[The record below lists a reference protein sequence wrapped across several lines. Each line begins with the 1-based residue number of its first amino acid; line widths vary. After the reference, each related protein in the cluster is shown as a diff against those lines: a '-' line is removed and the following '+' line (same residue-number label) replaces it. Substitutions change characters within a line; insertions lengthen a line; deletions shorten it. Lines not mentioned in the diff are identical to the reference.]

1 MSEGYKAARPAK
13 PETPIEGAKEK
24 LSTDEQWKKLRAV
37 VVETT
42 RLVEA
47 QARDVAEDRMTE
59 SKEDRSKGWMERTAT
74 RIWKHNL
81 FQEYYRQRE
90 IVKAR
95 GRIIESENL
104 YIDETDAAESQHK
117 EAVNALFDRFTSE
130 YEEDV
135 LRKDERES
143 KKTIEGDDANAR
155 IEALIR
161 EYAGNREMGKE
172 AFDEERGRIIA
183 SLDPANRTSATTYAD
198 NFFELATQAR
208 DAVEHGAKLSELDLE
223 VSLTLGKA
231 RGALDTEAKMTTFD
245 RAVEKL
251 KGMPLGIGSLVT
263 NESVVTLAA
272 IAYAGTKGL
281 GLGALKSNASKVAT
295 FGAGLGIATVL
306 AGYNE
311 AIRLRRERSQHM
323 RERAKGKKFDSDAE
337 RRNEMEENIYDTVS
351 ARDLS
356 ASLEAQ
362 LEKARAGTLTPE
374 EMAGTLQSLAD
385 LEARIALG
393 EENQS
398 DLISYSR
405 FDQVEQE
412 RTQLVTSRGAMK
424 TALRAQDPENFD
436 TKLKELVQ
444 SRREALVGG
453 EAGMEAKDQIYEK
466 MRNRKVAKVAI
477 RTAIVGTGFG
487 LVAQEVGAAFDGQK
501 DGLLEGAWKSIT
513 GNREDLTKG
522 ATALEGLKRFIPG
535 AGPRMSPGEM
545 HTVMVG
551 ATSVELPEG
560 ADLVENPDGTY
571 DLTREGDVVSNNLAL
586 EFGPNGD
593 LTDES
598 RQLLAGDDVG
608 ATFALTEGETVSAAA
623 YVNEHEELTQHV
635 RRGLWY
641 DNDTPKPTFD
651 KNELKQWWGGENGTG
666 IDANGNF
673 VFSIDQMS
681 SEGSYHG
688 DMSVDAQERM
698 RSGELK
704 MLLSLSRDTQHHV
717 FEVAIDANGNAI
729 IPKDSEIARL
739 MFEEVDGRAV
749 FVGQYAEVAQDMG
762 AAEDGAEQ
770 VRILSTVVGEGRS
783 TIDIPPVAHVALDVP
798 DSSGV
803 EMPPFLPLPW
813 ARRPLERGK
822 NPPPAEVPPFI
833 GSPGYYGYAG
843 FATPEGVWAEMER
856 SQVKLDSYYEKFDGA
871 NRLWVDAEGKEV
883 RRDAER
889 ERARMRSYLEA
900 QDPTYLSE
908 LNGFAAEIGPMD
920 EKCRVA
926 VIIPA
931 RFEEKNLGNLLDQ
944 YSQQVDA
951 DGKPLD
957 PALFEINVIVNRKE
971 GETLDDSMGVI
982 QRWKESHPG
991 YRVNAIDITFQPDK
1005 ANVGTARKYITD
1017 LVLSRAVN
1025 RVEVTG
1031 PLYIESE
1038 DADLVAVD
1046 RRTVSRLIS
1055 SFDEKPHL
1063 DVLRGMQ
1070 DRQPEIMQKND
1081 LFFFEQRMNDMAE
1094 VFMRREAYRPENV
1107 KGSNFVW
1114 NRVISGGWNTAFS
1127 AEAYAQIGG
1136 YVPDVIGEDMK
1147 IGQKISLMRGHRG
1160 EDGELVP
1167 NTKTAQASGLRSNS
1181 SPRRFLD
1188 ALSRQRGPYDD
1199 FEDQS
1204 LKHKTLDEML
1214 DSIKEYA
1221 VATEA
1226 QKEIYESNINRTMGF
1241 LKEQLPESMAREV
1254 FGRVLWGMGLRSDKD
1269 YTYRP
1274 DGQVTLT
1281 KEAMPHI
1288 IQMLKRY
1295 KEEKR
1300 YLWGYK
1306 RQNNSLSPEPKPR
1319 VRRLAGGA
1327 LSPSRNKKPVYRV
1340 KAGSA
1345 PSPAAE

>member
-1 MSEGYKAARPAK
+1 MSEGYKAARPAN

-143 KKTIEGDDANAR
+143 KKTVEGGDANAR

-466 MRNRKVAKVAI
+466 MRNRSVAKVAI

-513 GNREDLTKG
+513 GNREDIAQGGTL
-522 ATALEGLKRFIPG
+522 LEGARRFIPG
-535 AGPRMSPGEM
+535 TGPRMPLGEL
-545 HTVMVG
+545 HTVSVG
-551 ATSVELPEG
+551 NTTMQLPEG
-560 ADLVENPDGTY
+560 VDLIQNGDGSY
-571 DLTREGDVVSNNLAL
+571 DLLRAGDVVADNVPLTF
-586 EFGPNGD
+586 EENGD
-593 LTDES
+593 LTQAAKE
-598 RQLLAGDDVG
+598 LLAKEDVG
-608 ATFALTEGETVSAAA
+608 ATFAITEGETVTAAA
-623 YVNEHEELTQHV
+623 YVQEHEELTHHV

-651 KNELKQWWGGENGTG
+651 RNELKQWWGGENGTG

-673 VFSIDQMS
+673 VFSVDQMS
-681 SEGSYHG
+681 AEGSYHG

-698 RSGELK
+698 QAGELK

-739 MFEEVDGRAV
+739 MFEEVDGKAV

-762 AAEDGAEQ
+762 VAEDGAEQ
-770 VRILSTVVGEGRS
+770 VRILSTVVGEGRAN
-783 TIDIPPVAHVALDVP
+783 IDIPPVANVLLDVP
-798 DSSGV
+798 DASDIEV
-803 EMPPFLPLPW
+803 PPFLPLPW
-813 ARRPLERGK
+813 PRRPLEQGMYPAASVMEALANPYAYREGLKKMYSKFETYRNGTAALERLEQQLKANPAMSERYAHVLKRLDAVKGYATLDQKGKEHFARERDYYNRRYLIDPPLSLEQYLTHEKSRLYRQLENIALEEAEVGGKPFEDAFYKESPGIKGIERAKEIVVYLDDPIGDAVLTVPAINALQAYITQNNLDKSIVVVTRHADLFKSLADQHPNVVVENAARATERFAK
-822 NPPPAEVPPFI
+822 NPRE
-833 GSPGYYGYAG
+833 
-843 FATPEGVWAEMER
+843 ER
-856 SQVKLDSYYEKFDGA
+856 FV
-871 NRLWVDAEGKEV
+871 
-883 RRDAER
+883 
-889 ERARMRSYLEA
+889 
-900 QDPTYLSE
+900 
-908 LNGFAAEIGPMD
+908 LNTN
-920 EKCRVA
+920 K
-926 VIIPA
+926 
-931 RFEEKNLGNLLDQ
+931 
-944 YSQQVDA
+944 
-951 DGKPLD
+951 
-957 PALFEINVIVNRKE
+957 
-971 GETLDDSMGVI
+971 
-982 QRWKESHPG
+982 
-991 YRVNAIDITFQPDK
+991 
-1005 ANVGTARKYITD
+1005 
-1017 LVLSRAVN
+1017 
-1025 RVEVTG
+1025 
-1031 PLYIESE
+1031 
-1038 DADLVAVD
+1038 
-1046 RRTVSRLIS
+1046 
-1055 SFDEKPHL
+1055 
-1063 DVLRGMQ
+1063 
-1070 DRQPEIMQKND
+1070 
-1081 LFFFEQRMNDMAE
+1081 
-1094 VFMRREAYRPENV
+1094 
-1107 KGSNFVW
+1107 
-1114 NRVISGGWNTAFS
+1114 
-1127 AEAYAQIGG
+1127 
-1136 YVPDVIGEDMK
+1136 
-1147 IGQKISLMRGHRG
+1147 
-1160 EDGELVP
+1160 
-1167 NTKTAQASGLRSNS
+1167 
-1181 SPRRFLD
+1181 
-1188 ALSRQRGPYDD
+1188 D
-1199 FEDQS
+1199 FEDYES
-1204 LKHKTLDEML
+1204 LGFSKEQASDPSYVFSTDYAGWEAEEYPVESNKTERYYTLPARVARNMEILLGQRLFEDINGTERFIERGKDFEEESKVLREKYQILPNEKVIVMSAGSSVRPKEYEPEKWGELIQGIAEKVPNAHIIML
-1214 DSIKEYA
+1214 DDPDPKRREEYGA
-1221 VATEA
+1221 VAD
-1226 QKEIYESNINRTMGF
+1226 R
-1241 LKEQLPESMAREV
+1241 LKATGIRIDRGQEPMSSMNTLMSMAEYVITPDTGLGQYAGAMGRRAVMLFLSDSRFWSTPGTIPVMHPKAGETYFSGRKAYDLAWKSPQEFYVKDGEEMVGASDIDPQEV
-1254 FGRVLWGMGLRSDKD
+1254 LRHIRVES
-1269 YTYRP
+1269 
-1274 DGQVTLT
+1274 
-1281 KEAMPHI
+1281 
-1288 IQMLKRY
+1288 
-1295 KEEKR
+1295 
-1300 YLWGYK
+1300 
-1306 RQNNSLSPEPKPR
+1306 
-1319 VRRLAGGA
+1319 
-1327 LSPSRNKKPVYRV
+1327 KKPVVRV